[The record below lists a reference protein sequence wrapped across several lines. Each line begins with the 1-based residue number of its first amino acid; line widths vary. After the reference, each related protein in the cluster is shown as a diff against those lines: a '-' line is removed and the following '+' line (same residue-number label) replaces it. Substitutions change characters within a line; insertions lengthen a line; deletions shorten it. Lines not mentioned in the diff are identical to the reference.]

1 MTLRI
6 LICMENSGTFR
17 RAFQAQGHFVVS
29 VDWLPSTDNAD
40 ELHPNGGHL
49 MYTEVFDVTEKFPLD
64 FFDFAIFH
72 PTCTLHTV
80 AAAWAFKDP
89 DFERYPGVGYH
100 QKVAEGTLTGEAR
113 RIARDAAEAEL
124 ERIRYLPIKKIIENP
139 RGTIPTRTSYGKPIQ
154 VLQPYDFGDD
164 ASKATCIW
172 AFDEN
177 GNPMPELAI
186 PVDPTLRVKGRMVEW
201 PKGSGKL
208 KERWAN
214 QTDSGQNN
222 LTPGEDRR
230 AKRSETYPGIAR
242 AGAQHWGN
250 PATWHINS
258 TGSSR
263 RHPVRVAG

>member
-29 VDWLPSTDNAD
+29 VDWLPSTDDAD

-49 MYTEVFDVTEKFPLD
+49 MYTEVFDVVEKFPLD

-113 RIARDAAEAEL
+113 RIARDTAEAEL
-124 ERIRYLPIKKIIENP
+124 ERIRFLPIKKIIENP
-139 RGTIPTRTSYGKPIQ
+139 RGTIPTRTSYGPPIQ
-154 VLQPYDFGDD
+154 VLQPYEHGDD

-177 GNPMPELAI
+177 GDPMPQLAI
-186 PVDPTLRVKGRMVEW
+186 PVDPSLRVKGRMVEW

-222 LTPGEDRR
+222 LTPGEDRW
-230 AKRSETYPGIAR
+230 AERSKTYPGIAR

-263 RHPVRVAG
+263 RHPVRAVG